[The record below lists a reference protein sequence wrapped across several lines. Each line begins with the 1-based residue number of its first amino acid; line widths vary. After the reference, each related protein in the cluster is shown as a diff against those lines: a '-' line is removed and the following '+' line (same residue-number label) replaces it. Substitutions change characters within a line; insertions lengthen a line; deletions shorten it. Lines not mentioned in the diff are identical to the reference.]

1 MREINRLI
9 RHLVAPL
16 VAYAVAQGWLP
27 EYAQGDVT
35 EAAVLVIALA
45 LPVVWSWA
53 REKVT

>member
-1 MREINRLI
+1 MKEINRLI

-35 EAAVLVIALA
+35 EAAVIGVALVV
-45 LPVVWSWA
+45 PVAWSWA
-53 REKVT
+53 REQWA